1 MNAIL
6 IPVKE
11 FHEAKKRLA
20 PHLPAASRAALAQ
33 AMCAD
38 IFRIVSESSCAER
51 VFVISKEPWALTR
64 ARDLGWET
72 IVESH
77 QASES
82 ASVDAASHYCAARG
96 IRALLRLPIDI
107 PLAQPQDIDAVFA
120 QLDGYVDAV
129 MVPSGDGTGT
139 NAILRS
145 PPCLFPS
152 RFGPGSFSLH
162 LAEADQCGARLRI
175 HRNPRLELDI
185 DELEDLKNV
194 SNQVPRDSAIFEW
207 FAAGGLT
214 VARPASA
221 NP

>member
-20 PHLPAASRAALAQ
+20 PHLPAASRAALAR
-33 AMCAD
+33 AMCED
-38 IFRIVSESSCAER
+38 IFRVVSAAARAER
-51 VFVISKEPWALTR
+51 VFVISKEPWALTQ
-64 ARDLGWET
+64 ARELGWEI

-77 QASES
+77 QVSES
-82 ASVDAASHYCAARG
+82 ASVDAASHYCDARG
-96 IRALLRLPIDI
+96 VRALLRLPIDI
-107 PLAQPQDIDAVFA
+107 PLAQPQDIDAVFS
-120 QLDGYVDAV
+120 QLDGSIGAV

-162 LAEADQCGARLRI
+162 HAEAELCGARVRVY
-175 HRNPRLELDI
+175 RNARLELDI
-185 DELEDLKNV
+185 VELEDLKNV
-194 SNQVPRDSAIFEW
+194 STQLPRDSAIFRW